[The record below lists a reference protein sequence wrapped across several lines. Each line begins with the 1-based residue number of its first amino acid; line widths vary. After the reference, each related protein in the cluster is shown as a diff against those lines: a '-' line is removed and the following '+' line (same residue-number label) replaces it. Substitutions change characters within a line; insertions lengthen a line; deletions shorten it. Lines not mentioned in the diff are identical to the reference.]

1 VSKVSYGSR
10 TGRIRSTTTKD
21 IINKARSPEEVVRQL
36 KEEQAKLPG
45 EDYRERALAMYG
57 LICARCAREFDSAHR
72 QLLTVHHKDG
82 NHNNNPPD
90 GSNWEPLCVYCHE
103 DVHSREILSD
113 YMNGTAGGRES
124 SLVYRDETTTAW
136 GSLGD
141 KLKKSLE
148 NKTKSRS

>member
-1 VSKVSYGSR
+1 
-10 TGRIRSTTTKD
+10 
-21 IINKARSPEEVVRQL
+21 VVRAL

-45 EDYRERALAMYG
+45 EDYREQALAMYG

-90 GSNWEPLCVYCHE
+90 GSNWETLCVYCHE
-103 DVHSREILSD
+103 DVHSRGILSD
-113 YMNGTAGGRES
+113 YMNGTAGGKET
-124 SLVYRDETTTAW
+124 SLVYGDDNTTAW